1 MVRDSANYI
10 YLPRP
15 EVGSQKA
22 NFLLYSKKHNKVPQC
37 KQSHSRVALTLALSI
52 YYDKDTFRKP
62 RKFDLLWAVQH
73 RN

>member
-22 NFLLYSKKHNKVPQC
+22 NFLMYSKKHNKVPQC